1 MAERRIDILINTK
14 NNNAGIK
21 SAENDLKSLDS
32 AAGGLSGALGALGTV
47 AGVAGIV
54 GIGIAAGGAAVE
66 LARSSAEAAR
76 TRTAF
81 DNLAADAGESGNQ
94 MLEAMR
100 RASGGMVSNA
110 DLVAS
115 ANRAMLL
122 GVASSSE
129 QLSQLLEVASAR
141 GKAMGLSTQQAFGDL
156 VTGIGRMSPMILD
169 NLGIVTGGE
178 KVFKQYAESI
188 GTTADKLSDAEKK
201 QALLNAVVSS
211 SQGMI
216 ANNAAAGEDLASKFE
231 RMDAALANAKD
242 ALGQL
247 FAPAVAAVAQQLADA
262 VDTVVQKSSEMG
274 QARVEFLASEDVE
287 ATRQKI
293 EGVTRA
299 IEDMKKN
306 MELVPKGSEQWN
318 NGVAG
323 LAQLEAE
330 LKKYQSELVQ
340 AKQHQEDVTGATA
353 NFKTQI
359 NALAGAFPTYN
370 AQVAQSAANE
380 RQAAAE
386 TRQLQASLSTARA
399 AYEQF
404 GDAAANAGRLAAAS
418 AYNIASAQRAA
429 IRGAAAGLVDSRGAQ
444 GAIDFA
450 NEQTRALTSQVEQW
464 QAAGFSIDEINQTLI
479 PNFISGINDS
489 VAAATKLPDAIAS
502 SAEDAFNSLKGKVS
516 GVLGEALSAD
526 VGVNPDD
533 ILPRTDAI
541 NENAR
546 RLADIA
552 VNGYKSPWLA
562 YFQQEFPSL
571 YQQFFSGAA
580 GDDGI
585 KQNAAQLIKNF
596 QDGLEPELLDKEAAK
611 DKVRRMLVGEQNMN
625 ALAQEIAQEL
635 SGEFGNVAPTDI
647 AALAQDALGGGK
659 LGKGDNAGGG
669 AGSAL
674 AAGLAE
680 GLTGAGD
687 KAIASLA
694 AELKNENNLK
704 LITDAGRSGGGAW
717 GNGFMETVGA
727 NIPQRLLDLLA
738 TLITPMVQGNLS
750 QQAALQGAK

>member
-32 AAGGLSGALGALGTV
+32 AAGQLSGGLSGLAGLV
-47 AGVAGIV
+47 GVAGIV
-54 GIGIAAGGAAVE
+54 GLGVAAGGAAVE

-81 DNLAADAGESGNQ
+81 DNLAANAGESGNQ
-94 MLEAMR
+94 MLEAMQ
-100 RASGGMVSNA
+100 RASHGMVSNA

-122 GVASSSE
+122 GVASSGE
-129 QLSQLLEVASAR
+129 QLGQLLEVASAR
-141 GKAMGLSTQQAFGDL
+141 GKAMGLSTQQAFSDL
-156 VTGIGRMSPMILD
+156 VTGIGRMSPLILD

-178 KVFKQYAESI
+178 KVFKDYAASI

-211 SQGMI
+211 SQGLI
-216 ANNAAAGEDLASKFE
+216 ADNAASGEDLASKFE

-242 ALGQL
+242 ALGAL
-247 FAPAVAAVAQQLADA
+247 FAPAVAAIAQQLADA
-262 VDTVVQKSSEMG
+262 VNVVATGIQQMPAGADVQSMPNIIAHLTDGMADLQNQLQAAKGDYSETARLNGELARQQK
-274 QARVEFLASEDVE
+274 LLDE
-287 ATRQKI
+287 ATRQYFAALRLLYPAQEASAQATNRTSI
-293 EGVTRA
+293 EA
-299 IEDMKKN
+299 
-306 MELVPKGSEQWN
+306 
-318 NGVAG
+318 
-323 LAQLEAE
+323 
-330 LKKYQSELVQ
+330 
-340 AKQHQEDVTGATA
+340 
-353 NFKTQI
+353 
-359 NALAGAFPTYN
+359 
-370 AQVAQSAANE
+370 
-380 RQAAAE
+380 QAAAGRTTVLAQEE
-386 TRQLQASLSTARA
+386 TRATGVTGSLRSAMSELA
-399 AYEQF
+399 AQY
-404 GDAAANAGRLAAAS
+404 AATGSAAVSAGRLAAAS

-429 IRGAAAGLVDSRGAQ
+429 IRGAAAGLVDQRGAQ

-489 VAAATKLPDAIAS
+489 VAAATKLPDAIAG

-562 YFQQEFPSL
+562 YFQQEFPDL
-571 YQQFFSGAA
+571 FQQFFAGAA
-580 GDDGI
+580 GDEGL
-585 KQNAAQLIKNF
+585 KQQAAQLIKNF

-659 LGKGDNAGGG
+659 LGKSDNAGGG

-674 AAGLAE
+674 AAGLQE
-680 GLTGAGD
+680 GLAGAGNT
-687 KAIASLA
+687 AMANLA

-704 LITDAGRSGGGAW
+704 LMIDAGKSGGVSW
-717 GNGFMETVGA
+717 GQGFMQTVGA
-727 NIPQRLLDLLA
+727 NIPQQLLDLLA
-738 TLITPMVQGNLS
+738 TLVTPMVQGNLS